1 MNINIEHISSLI
13 LITGVSGAGKSSVL
27 HALADLGYYTVD
39 NLPVSLLKT
48 FLEFS
53 NTHQEKFRNTALLL
67 DVYSEDEQ
75 QELLAIFKELRN
87 GHQENIDLLFID
99 CNTDTILKRYS
110 ETRRPHP
117 AFVAGKDSSLIET
130 INTERNRLI
139 LFKELATFV
148 LDTSN
153 LNIHALR
160 RKVREFIDNKHDTRS
175 TTLTVSFISFG
186 FKNGTPRGCDLIADV
201 RFIPNPYFIE
211 GLRKQC
217 GLDEPVRD
225 FVLNQETTIEFINR
239 YTDLL
244 KFLLPHYVFEGKA
257 YLSIGIGCTGG
268 KHRSVAIA
276 EELAKR
282 LADPAYLITVQ
293 HRDLQIEK

>member
-1 MNINIEHISSLI
+1 MSINIEHISSLI

-27 HALADLGYYTVD
+27 HALADLGYYTID

-48 FLEFS
+48 FFEFS
-53 NTHQEKFRNTALLL
+53 NTPQDKFRNTALLL

-75 QELLAIFKELRN
+75 SELLEIIKELRRE
-87 GHQENIDLLFID
+87 QETKVDLLFLD
-99 CNTDTILKRYS
+99 CNTETVLKRYS

-117 AFVAGKDSSLIET
+117 AFVAGRDNSLIDT
-130 INTERNRLI
+130 INAERNRLI
-139 LFKELATFV
+139 PFKELATLV
-148 LDTSN
+148 LDTSD
-153 LNIHALR
+153 LTIHALR
-160 RKVREFIDNKHDTRS
+160 RKVREYVDNKHNTRS

-186 FKNGTPRGCDLIADV
+186 FKNGIPRECDLIADV
-201 RFIPNPYFIE
+201 RFIPNPYFVE

-225 FVLNQETTIEFINR
+225 FVLKQESTIEFINR

-257 YLSIGIGCTGG
+257 YLSVGIGCTGG

-282 LADPAYLITVQ
+282 LSDPAYLITVQ